1 MNTAAAVL
9 SVVAGIVVITH
20 TGLVVV
26 KTVVVPRPTAI
37 FVNRLCFIT
46 MRKIC
51 EWIAARKRTAEDADR
66 VLAVFAPLT
75 LVLLPGVWVAM
86 MLVGFTLVFF
96 GLDDSS
102 LRDAFRIAGS
112 SLLTL
117 GFAVRTDQPAVFVEF
132 IAATIGLGI
141 VALLISYLPTIYSS
155 FSRREAL
162 VASLEV
168 RAGLPPSAVTL
179 LTRYAYIDRLDT
191 IDEELFTRWE
201 AWFLDVE
208 ESHTSISALVFF
220 RSPHPE
226 RSWITAAGTVLDV
239 AAITHSTLDR
249 PPSPS
254 AALLLRTGFF
264 SLRRVADAFA
274 IAYDPDPS
282 PTDPISV
289 TRAEYDAVVD
299 DLIAAGIAVRPDRDQ
314 SWRDF
319 CGWRVNYDGVLVTLA
334 KMVMAPPAPWI
345 TDRPGRRI
353 TPTLVRRRS
362 RLR

>member
-1 MNTAAAVL
+1 VL
-9 SVVAGIVVITH
+9 LVIAGIVVIGY

-37 FVNRLCFIT
+37 FVNRAGFIG
-46 MRKIC
+46 MRKLC
-51 EWIAARKRTAEDADR
+51 EAIAARRRTAEEADS

-75 LVLLPGVWVAM
+75 LVLLPGIWVAM

-117 GFAVRTDQPAVFVEF
+117 GFAVRTDQPAVFAEF

-141 VALLISYLPTIYSS
+141 VALLISYLPSIYSS
-155 FSRREAL
+155 FARREAL

-168 RAGLPPSAVTL
+168 RAGLPPSALTL
-179 LTRYAYIDRLDT
+179 LARYQNIHRLDA
-191 IDEELFTRWE
+191 IDDELFARWE
-201 AWFLDVE
+201 SWFLDVE

-249 PPSPS
+249 PPSPA
-254 AALLLRTGFF
+254 AALCLRTGFF
-264 SLRRVADAFA
+264 ALRRIADAFA
-274 IAYDPDPS
+274 IAHDADPN

-289 TRAEYDAVVD
+289 TRAEYDEMVD
-299 DLIAAGIAVRPDRDQ
+299 GLIAAGIAVKPDRDQ
-314 SWRDF
+314 AWRDF
-319 CGWRVNYDGVLVTLA
+319 SGWRVNYDVVLVTLA

-345 TDRPGRRI
+345 TDRPGPRI
-353 TPTLVRRRS
+353 TPTLWRRRS
-362 RLR
+362 RRQRPTTLR